1 MPSSHYSLIILMEVI
16 EMGFFSDLWYEIQDA
31 TIQFVGGAWIA
42 ILSCATVAGL
52 FLGFKWLLAG

>member
-1 MPSSHYSLIILMEVI
+1 
-16 EMGFFSDLWYEIQDA
+16 MGFFSDLWYEIQDA